1 MKKLYHSPTV
11 EFIDLDEHDV
21 LASTNSDYYTGDNWN
36 DQGGI
41 W

>member
-21 LASTNSDYYTGDNWN
+21 LATDSSDYWN
-36 DQGGI
+36 DQEQGGI